1 MEKILSLVKCYGGPV
16 VALFAGWELANG
28 DLMVGIPTLL
38 VAAYLTYNC
47 KTKCCKL

>member
-16 VALFAGWELANG
+16 FALFAGWELANG
-28 DLMVGIPTLL
+28 DLMVGTLALLAAVYL
-38 VAAYLTYNC
+38 VYNC